1 LGALALFRP
10 PANPLRLQR
19 LLVPFLPFALAAT
32 AQAQNWFYD
41 QPLSPNGGTLRQ
53 SQLWIDPTGQNDS
66 DNDSL
71 AWEDFTLPQNQV
83 ITHVRW
89 VGETA
94 PPLGFQISFFHQDPG
109 TIAVQPD
116 IVAVGSGPISEEI
129 VTSFTVTPVGSLFRF
144 EAQLATPVFAAANTR
159 YFLSVVGRTPYA
171 YASWRWAQGTNGTSG
186 TFWWQRGMHM
196 YFMLGDNRAMSLGT
210 SFPAFVGTAAC
221 SGDGT
226 SGTCPCGNSRGP
238 VVGCRN
244 STREGAVLVATGSA
258 SVSADDLVLTTLAM
272 PRNQSCLMFVS
283 PNVINGVPF
292 GDGLRC
298 LTGPLSRFPVRNSG
312 ATGVLTEG
320 AGLASWS
327 LTHLASPNQFLAGR
341 TLGFQT
347 WYRDTNGPCGQ
358 LTNVSSARVV
368 TFAP

>member
-1 LGALALFRP
+1 M
-10 PANPLRLQR
+10 RLQR
-19 LLVPFLPFALAAT
+19 LLVPLLPFALAA
-32 AQAQNWFYD
+32 AAHAQNWFYD
-41 QPLSPNGGTLRQ
+41 QPMSTGGGTLRL

-66 DNDSL
+66 DNDAI
-71 AWEDFTLPQNQV
+71 AWEDFTLPQSQV

-89 VGETA
+89 WGEAA
-94 PPLGFQISFFHQDPG
+94 PSLGFQISFFHQDPG
-109 TIAVQPD
+109 TVAVQPD

-129 VTSFTVTPVGSLFRF
+129 VTSFTSTLVGGRYRF
-144 EAQLATPVFAAANTR
+144 EAQLATPVFVAANTR
-159 YFLSVVGRTPYA
+159 YFLSVVGRVP
-171 YASWRWAQGTNGTSG
+171 ASYQSWNWAQSPNGVNG
-186 TFWWQRGMHM
+186 TFWWQRGLHM
-196 YFMLGDNRAMSLGT
+196 YFHLGDNRAMSLGT
-210 SFPAFVGTAAC
+210 TYPAFVGNAAC
-221 SGDGT
+221 SGDGST
-226 SGTCPCGNSRGP
+226 GACPCGNSRGP

-320 AGLASWS
+320 PGLASWS

-347 WYRDTNGPCGQ
+347 WYRDTLGPCGQ